1 MHHLLPISRANAL
14 GILLDRIAR
23 SIGPHNGAEKPQRS
37 IGFSASV
44 AAALPQV
51 LGVLQTNQMTITPE
65 YYDKIAAITP
75 AYTDT
80 NRTARRVKGK
90 GFYFVLKQ

>member
-14 GILLDRIAR
+14 GIQLDRIAC

-44 AAALPQV
+44 AAAATQV
-51 LGVLQTNQMTITPE
+51 LRVLQTNQTTITLE
-65 YYDKIAAITP
+65 YYDKFSAITP
-75 AYTDT
+75 ALPILTPT
-80 NRTARRVKGK
+80 VEERREGK
-90 GFYFVLKQ
+90 AFILY

>member
-1 MHHLLPISRANAL
+1 MHHLLPISRANGL
-14 GILLDRIAR
+14 GILLDRIAC

-44 AAALPQV
+44 AAS

-75 AYTDT
+75 ACEY
-80 NRTARRVKGK
+80 
-90 GFYFVLKQ
+90 